1 MGGSSSCREVS
12 LASAHCTAHCGSGRP
27 KRHQACMY
35 LCAARRTAASAREHT
50 HRRIGTG
57 SRLGSWAHI
66 PGPEIAHW
74 QRTAM
79 LKPKPRHQAHKTL
92 KYVAV
97 LCRLAG
103 GRLWRDVFTPQAT
116 FPALSRPPPS
126 RATLLLLH
134 AGTPS
139 LRRAVHTTRARHAER
154 CRARQKRAR
163 TGTGLLVSRRVSSVS
178 PPTKGRCGGRRG
190 GARHGVFRS
199 ENRTQWH
206 DALGAQASAWNGFS
220 FPSLEVIT
228 VGPSEA

>member
-1 MGGSSSCREVS
+1 MWPSS
-12 LASAHCTAHCGSGRP
+12 
-27 KRHQACMY
+27 
-35 LCAARRTAASAREHT
+35 
-50 HRRIGTG
+50 
-57 SRLGSWAHI
+57 
-66 PGPEIAHW
+66 
-74 QRTAM
+74 
-79 LKPKPRHQAHKTL
+79 
-92 KYVAV
+92 AV
-97 LCRLAG
+97 WRG

-116 FPALSRPPPS
+116 FPALSRRPPS

-163 TGTGLLVSRRVSSVS
+163 TGTGLLVSRRVSSVAFL

-228 VGPSEA
+228 VGPARREDQPGRAAGGCCCGDVRPGPLRLNPNWRPCVI